1 MVDRVREGGQIG
13 DDMLSLD
20 GQQKKRLRESLIS
33 AFPGA
38 PELQRMVSDYL
49 DLNLATVAPPAGDLE
64 TQAFELIQW
73 AEAHGK
79 LGDLVLAG
87 RYSNPDNPDL
97 YAFAFRLGLTSSD
110 HDQGTLEAIVGPN
123 TTFLD
128 PHTWRAQLTKLE
140 WKVCRIDIDQKGA
153 GTGFLVGP
161 DAVLTNHH
169 VMERAINE
177 QTEPERF
184 TCLFDF
190 KMTDNEVVSQGTR
203 FDLAQGGDWL
213 IDSAPH
219 SAVDLV
225 PDPKPGDPGPD
236 ELDLALIRLA
246 EPAGS
251 LGVAGAEEGATREW
265 VTLGGDQLDLTQLHA
280 ISILQHPNQLPLKL
294 ALGMEQNLEVNL
306 AGNRV
311 RYSVP
316 TLPGSSGSPV
326 FDSDW
331 RLIAL
336 HHSGDPDTIKPE
348 FNEGIPIWLIAQ
360 RPAVASYVDS
370 FRDGV

>member
-1 MVDRVREGGQIG
+1 
-13 DDMLSLD
+13 MLTLD
-20 GQQKKRLRESLIS
+20 GQQKRSLRESIIA
-33 AFPGA
+33 AFPGV
-38 PELQRMVSDYL
+38 PELERMVSDYL
-49 DLNLATVAPPAGDLE
+49 SLNLATVAAPAGDL
-64 TQAFELIQW
+64 QGQVFDLIQW
-73 AEAHGK
+73 AEARGK
-79 LGDLVLAG
+79 LGDLLLAA
-87 RYSNPDNPDL
+87 RYSNPESPQL

-110 HDQGTLEAIVGPN
+110 HDRGTLEALISEN

-128 PHTWRAQLTKLE
+128 PQTWRSALSKLE
-140 WKVCRIDIDQKGA
+140 WKVCRIDLDEKGT

-169 VMERAINE
+169 VMQKAIDGQLE
-177 QTEPERF
+177 HERF

-190 KMTDNEVVSQGTR
+190 KMTNDEVVSPGIR
-203 FDLAQGGDWL
+203 FELAADGWL

-251 LGVAGAEEGATREW
+251 DGVAGAEEGAVREW
-265 VTLGGDQLDLTQLHA
+265 VSLGGETVDLTHLHA
-280 ISILQHPNQLPLKL
+280 ISILQHPDRLPLKL
-294 ALGMEQNLEVNL
+294 ALGMEQHLELNA

-326 FDSDW
+326 FDSEW
-331 RLIAL
+331 NLVAL

-348 FNEGIPIWLIAQ
+348 YNEGIPIALIAQ
-360 RPAVASYVDS
+360 RPAVAEYLQSLD
-370 FRDGV
+370 DGV

>member
-1 MVDRVREGGQIG
+1 
-13 DDMLSLD
+13 MLTLD
-20 GQQKKRLRESLIS
+20 GQQKRKLREAILS
-33 AFPGA
+33 AFPA
-38 PELQRMVSDYL
+38 LPELQTMVSDYL

-64 TQAFELIQW
+64 EQSFALIQW
-73 AEAHGK
+73 LESRGK
-79 LGDLVLAG
+79 LGDLVLAA
-87 RYSNPDNPDL
+87 RYANPDNPEL
-97 YAFAFRLGLTSSD
+97 YALAFRLGLTASD
-110 HDQGTLEAIVGPN
+110 HGRDALEAIVGDN
-123 TTFLD
+123 STFLD
-128 PHTWRAQLTKLE
+128 PQTWRAELTKLE
-140 WKVCRIDIDQKGA
+140 WKVCRIDLDQRGI

-169 VMERAINE
+169 VMEKAIAGVI
-177 QTEPERF
+177 EPERF
-184 TCLFDF
+184 SCLFDF
-190 KMTDNEVVSQGTR
+190 KKTGDEVVSAGNR
-203 FDLAQGGDWL
+203 FALADDNWL

-246 EPAGS
+246 ERAGS
-251 LGVAGAEEGATREW
+251 QAVAGGGSAAPREW
-265 VTLGGDQLDLTQLHA
+265 VEVGADQVDLSQLHA
-280 ISILQHPNQLPLKL
+280 ISILQHPDRLPLKL

-331 RLIAL
+331 RLVAL
-336 HHSGDPDTIKPE
+336 HHSGDPATIKPE
-348 FNEGIPIWLIAQ
+348 FNEGVPIWLIAQ
-360 RPAVASYVDS
+360 RPAVADYLRTLD
-370 FRDGV
+370 DGV